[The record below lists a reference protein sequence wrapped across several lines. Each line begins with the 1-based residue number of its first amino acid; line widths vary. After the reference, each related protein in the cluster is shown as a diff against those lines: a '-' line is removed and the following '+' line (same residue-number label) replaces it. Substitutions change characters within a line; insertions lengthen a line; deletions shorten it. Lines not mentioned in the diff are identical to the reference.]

1 MDYEKTRQLYKDID
15 QLKKFEETADFNR
28 YKKELRWYENVKSK
42 RTGEYYQ
49 PEDLIKRDMA
59 AKTWNPP
66 HVNAKGEPLEY
77 PLKYVTGIYRVR
89 TADMSEWLISTQ
101 TWWGIDIFGNALNI
115 SMDFKERYDDIR
127 PFYTNKAK
135 NPKERDP
142 EMTLEI
148 TSIGHRMK
156 YTLPF
161 TPENCD
167 ALYAMR
173 NGQCNLVL
181 KDESKDRP
189 PYSMDSFDHL
199 KTRTFDELWEWAIT
213 PRFSLDRSVKDQLQ
227 DRQYG

>member
-1 MDYEKTRQLYKDID
+1 MLKLNNCKEINQE
-15 QLKKFEETADFNR
+15 KKFKETADYNR
-28 YKKELRWYENVKSK
+28 YKKEQKWHDDTRSK

-49 PEDLIKRDMA
+49 ANELLRRDMVSS
-59 AKTWNPP
+59 KWTPP
-66 HVNAKGEPLEY
+66 HVDEKGEPLKY
-77 PLKYVTGIYRVR
+77 PLKYVNSIYRVR
-89 TADMSEWLISTQ
+89 TADMSEWLMSTQ
-101 TWWGIDIFGNALNI
+101 TWYGIDVFGNALNI

-135 NPKERDP
+135 NLKERDP
-142 EMTLEI
+142 EMTLEV

-181 KDESKDRP
+181 KDESNDRP

-213 PRFSLDRSVKDQLQ
+213 PRFNLDRSVRDQLQ
-227 DRQYG
+227 DSQYG